1 MQRPLSTKGKKKQ
14 IKNETKNKTVEK
26 SATKIKENTKNSDK
40 DVEKIIKPSADKKLE
55 RSNSFILS
63 NLTKLYNSVKGSKE
77 NINATNKT
85 PSSPNPSTYRFSRS
99 QTLTDIPIK
108 NYRRSIRKSNLE
120 ELKEEND
127 SDRIGQ
133 EDHQPATPIVAP
145 TFKSYVNENI
155 EELDETNSSG
165 LLSKLKRTFSMS
177 HEKRRGMSTKWSSIQ
192 SLQEIDNMVS
202 YEDLRFINYDKFNT
216 YEKKIERKVSQ
227 PEYIKVRQI
236 SQNDQAVIP
245 PVVKLR
251 VKKTKPIPFNS
262 YINQNFDAGK
272 NLFRQSLDST
282 KLEHFNNVNRDS
294 FRLTHCYDVKDSL
307 LLDSLN
313 KLDDIE
319 TGDDFVKSNN
329 SVVTSEVELRVKSV
343 DFEIPLILPV
353 SLFFLNLS

>member
-1 MQRPLSTKGKKKQ
+1 MQRPVSTKGKKKQ
-14 IKNETKNKTVEK
+14 IKNEMKNKTVEK
-26 SATKIKENTKNSDK
+26 SATKIKVNTKKSDK
-40 DVEKIIKPSADKKLE
+40 DVEKIIKPVPDKKLE

-85 PSSPNPSTYRFSRS
+85 PPSPNPSTYRFSRS

-133 EDHQPATPIVAP
+133 EDHQPVPTPPIAP

-155 EELDETNSSG
+155 EEFDETNSSG

-177 HEKRRGMSTKWSSIQ
+177 HDKRRGMNTKWSSIQ

-216 YEKKIERKVSQ
+216 YAKKIERKVSQ
-227 PEYIKVRQI
+227 PEYVKVRQI
-236 SQNDQAVIP
+236 SQSDQVVIP

-319 TGDDFVKSNN
+319 TDGDFVKRNS
-329 SVVTSEVELRVKSV
+329 SVVTSEVEIRVKSV

-353 SLFFLNLS
+353 SLDFF

>member
-1 MQRPLSTKGKKKQ
+1 MQRPVSTKGKKKQ

-26 SATKIKENTKNSDK
+26 SASKIKVNTKKSDII
-40 DVEKIIKPSADKKLE
+40 VEKVIKPQTEKKLE

-77 NINATNKT
+77 NINVANKT
-85 PSSPNPSTYRFSRS
+85 PSSPNSSTYRFSRS
-99 QTLTDIPIK
+99 QTLTDIPVK

-127 SDRIGQ
+127 SDRPQ
-133 EDHQPATPIVAP
+133 EDHHPITPIAP
-145 TFKSYVNENI
+145 IAPSFKSYVNENI
-155 EELDETNSSG
+155 EEFNENNSSG

-177 HEKRRGMSTKWSSIQ
+177 HDKRRGMNTKWSSIQ

-307 LLDSLN
+307 LLDSFN
-313 KLDDIE
+313 KLDVID
-319 TGDDFVKSNN
+319 TGDFVKSN
-329 SVVTSEVELRVKSV
+329 SSGVTSEVELRVKSV

-353 SLFFLNLS
+353 S

>member
-1 MQRPLSTKGKKKQ
+1 MQRPVSTKSKKKQ
-14 IKNETKNKTVEK
+14 TKNETKSKTVEK
-26 SATKIKENTKNSDK
+26 SATKIKVNTKKSDK
-40 DVEKIIKPSADKKLE
+40 VVENIIRPLPDKKLE

-77 NINATNKT
+77 NLNGANKT
-85 PSSPNPSTYRFSRS
+85 PASPNPSTFRFSRS
-99 QTLTDIPIK
+99 QTLTDIPVK
-108 NYRRSIRKSNLE
+108 NYRRSVRKSNLE

-127 SDRIGQ
+127 SDKPGQ
-133 EDHQPATPIVAP
+133 EDYHPITATAP
-145 TFKSYVNENI
+145 TFKSYVNENS
-155 EELDETNSSG
+155 EDFNENNSSG
-165 LLSKLKRTFSMS
+165 LLSKLRRTFSMS
-177 HEKRRGMSTKWSSIQ
+177 HDKRRGVTKWSSIQ

-227 PEYIKVRQI
+227 PDYIKVRQI

-251 VKKTKPIPFNS
+251 VKKTRPIAFNS
-262 YINQNFDAGK
+262 NINQNFDAGK
-272 NLFRQSLDST
+272 NLFRQSLDNT

-319 TGDDFVKSNN
+319 SGDVLVKSKS
-329 SVVTSEVELRVKSV
+329 SVNMSDVELRVKSE
-343 DFEIPLILPV
+343 DFQVPLILPV
-353 SLFFLNLS
+353 SLF

>member
-1 MQRPLSTKGKKKQ
+1 MNLCDSKISEIKKMQRPVSTKSKKKQ
-14 IKNETKNKTVEK
+14 IKNETKNKTVDK
-26 SATKIKENTKNSDK
+26 SATKVKVNTKKSDK
-40 DVEKIIKPSADKKLE
+40 YVEVVVKPQTEKKLE
-55 RSNSFILS
+55 RSNSFILT

-77 NINATNKT
+77 NINVMNKT
-85 PSSPNPSTYRFSRS
+85 PSSPNSSTYRFSRS
-99 QTLTDIPIK
+99 QTLTDIPVK

-127 SDRIGQ
+127 SDKHGQ
-133 EDHQPATPIVAP
+133 EDHHPITTTAP
-145 TFKSYVNENI
+145 TFKSYVNENN
-155 EELDETNSSG
+155 EDFNDNNSSS

-177 HEKRRGMSTKWSSIQ
+177 HDKRRGMNTKWSSIQ
-192 SLQEIDNMVS
+192 SLQEIDYMVS
-202 YEDLRFINYDKFNT
+202 YEDLRFINYDKLNT

-251 VKKTKPIPFNS
+251 VKKNKPIPFNS

-282 KLEHFNNVNRDS
+282 KLEHFNDVNRDS
-294 FRLTHCYDVKDSL
+294 FRLTRCYDVKDSL
-307 LLDSLN
+307 LLDSFN

-319 TGDDFVKSNN
+319 TGDDFVKSKN
-329 SVVTSEVELRVKSV
+329 SVITNEVTC
-343 DFEIPLILPV
+343 
-353 SLFFLNLS
+353 